1 MLWVF
6 SGGLGTV
13 AGSAVFNAMVIP
25 ALSIIAVVFYG
36 ISKSIEVS
44 KKVIYRDSFALII
57 LQLAL
62 IGILYFQMLNWIGG
76 LILVS
81 FYVVYIFYMFYTME
95 NSNLKSE
102 FEINFSGEKV
112 NNRFISF
119 LKVRFYHALIGNNK
133 INTSKAIL
141 LLLFP
146 CYLWVV
152 HAWC

>member
-1 MLWVF
+1 
-6 SGGLGTV
+6 
-13 AGSAVFNAMVIP
+13 
-25 ALSIIAVVFYG
+25 
-36 ISKSIEVS
+36 
-44 KKVIYRDSFALII
+44 
-57 LQLAL
+57 
-62 IGILYFQMLNWIGG
+62 MLNWIGG

-102 FEINFSGEKV
+102 FEINFQVKV

-119 LKVRFYHALIGNNK
+119 LKLDFYHALIGNNK
-133 INTSKAIL
+133 INTSKQYYYF
-141 LLLFP
+141 LFP